1 MASLPGWESPNPGPT
16 LRPSLFRATCAHLP
30 RRGGSTQNLHG
41 KYSDG
46 GGVGPGPATFDR
58 HRLTPPILPRFPLAH
73 ATHRPPF
80 RSRTGSSQEILR
92 FRARRANPARA
103 RSRHRP
109 VGRLFCFVINR
120 GVVNQSK
127 KNRGVVKGVT
137 DGPTVSERFLIELY
151 EITADSTCI
160 VPWRALKLLKQ
171 KLGRTLCNG
180 HGTMIRYYYIINNS
194 RGYAGTHCCDL
205 RPPLPLQLTNPG
217 AAPVAHTSFRR
228 RLCWWSP
235 APGTA
240 AAARR

>member
-1 MASLPGWESPNPGPT
+1 VASCSRDLHATLPLSSIGRSRQPIMASLPGWERPNPGPT

-92 FRARRANPARA
+92 FRANPARA
-103 RSRHRP
+103 HSRHRP

-127 KNRGVVKGVT
+127 KNRGVVNQSKKKSWRG
-137 DGPTVSERFLIELY
+137 ERG
-151 EITADSTCI
+151 D
-160 VPWRALKLLKQ
+160 
-171 KLGRTLCNG
+171 
-180 HGTMIRYYYIINNS
+180 
-194 RGYAGTHCCDL
+194 
-205 RPPLPLQLTNPG
+205 
-217 AAPVAHTSFRR
+217 
-228 RLCWWSP
+228 
-235 APGTA
+235 
-240 AAARR
+240 